1 MPGNEREINRSF
13 LDGIYLFSFP
23 KFGIKAAISQDPSK
37 VSLAQSY
44 INLIGYPDGIAELP
58 LKSGGILLLS
68 APAFEIFT
76 TENPYKTGS
85 PSDADYLA
93 KYEDKGRRLLIQY
106 LRPRQTTS
114 HHLHGQTKETFE
126 PIFGDFFIWHT
137 QSQVIKVT
145 TRTVVDPMQ
154 SHIGFTIDRPAIT
167 LIMQEGHNFEHEY
180 LPKPDIEFLIA
191 RAKLLEKSS

>member
-1 MPGNEREINRSF
+1 MPGNEREIKRSF
-13 LDGIYLFSFP
+13 LDGIHLFSFP

-44 INLIGYPDGIAELP
+44 INLIGCPDGIAKLP
-58 LKSGGILLLS
+58 LKSGGVLLLS
-68 APAFEIFT
+68 APEFEIFT

-114 HHLHGQTKETFE
+114 HHSHGQTKETFE
-126 PIFGDFFIWHT
+126 PMFGNFFIWHN
-137 QSQVIKVT
+137 QFRVIRVAA
-145 TRTVVDPMQ
+145 RTIIGPMQ
-154 SHIGFTIDRPAIT
+154 SHLGFTIDNPAIT
-167 LIMQEGHNFEHEY
+167 LIMQEGPNFEHHY
-180 LPKPDIEFLIA
+180 LPKPDIEFLIDQ
-191 RAKLLEKSS
+191 AKLLEKSS